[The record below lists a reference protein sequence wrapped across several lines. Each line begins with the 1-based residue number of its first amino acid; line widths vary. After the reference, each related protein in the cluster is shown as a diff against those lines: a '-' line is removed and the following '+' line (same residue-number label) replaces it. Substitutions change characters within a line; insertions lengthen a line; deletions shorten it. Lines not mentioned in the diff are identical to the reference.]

1 MSRAHMQKA
10 GCVASWSPYSNGKV
24 ALESLVCVGAER
36 ASKSGQSGRIG
47 GLLLPPRV
55 FLALS
60 RYGAGQ
66 QGT

>member
-1 MSRAHMQKA
+1 MSGVNLQKA
-10 GCVASWSPYSNGKV
+10 GFVASWSTCSNGKV